1 MAYIRKVKLSNNKT
15 SYRVRIRIDGKDI
28 SKSFRSMGE
37 ARNYV
42 LEVEG
47 ELESGAYSNVK
58 GDVLCQKLF
67 ERYVSEVVPHRK
79 HPEKYLTAFNFFI
92 PKIGHLEVKD
102 ITLPLLHD
110 IRQKL
115 IKESKISFT
124 TINRYFATVGR
135 SFAMGIEWEMVLE
148 NPFSKL
154 GKLKEPKGRVRFL
167 SDDERERLLAE
178 CKKVDYLYLV
188 VIIALTTG
196 ARKSEIMTLKWSQ
209 INFKENFITL
219 EDTKNDERRA
229 LPLCKYSKDL
239 LLSWKDKKIDETNV
253 FNIKQCRRSWPTAL
267 KASGVKD
274 FRFHD
279 LRHSCA
285 SYLAMQGVPLL
296 AIADILGHKTLDMVK
311 RYAHLSN
318 DYRGKIIDTLG
329 EYLFPEEK

>member
-1 MAYIRKVKLSNNKT
+1 MAYITKAKLSNNKT
-15 SYRVRIRIDGKDI
+15 SYRVRIRINGKDI

-37 ARNYV
+37 ARNYI

-47 ELESGAYSNVK
+47 EIESGVYSNVK
-58 GDVLCQKLF
+58 GDILVHKIF
-67 ERYVSEVVPHRK
+67 ERYVLEVVPLKK
-79 HPEKYLTAFNFFI
+79 HPEKYLTAFNFFQ

-110 IRQKL
+110 IRQQV
-115 IKESKISFT
+115 IKEQKISFT
-124 TINRYFATVGR
+124 TINRYFSTIGR
-135 SFAMGIEWEMVLE
+135 SFAMGVEWEMVSE

-167 SDDERERLLAE
+167 SDDERERLLKE
-178 CKKVDYLYLV
+178 CIKVDYLYLV
-188 VIIALTTG
+188 VILALTTG
-196 ARKSEIMTLKWSQ
+196 ARKSEIMTLQWSQ
-209 INFKENFITL
+209 INFRENFITL

-239 LLSWKDKKIDETNV
+239 LLSWKAKKVDEVSV

-267 KASGVKD
+267 KAAEIED

-329 EYLFPEEK
+329 EYLFPEDK